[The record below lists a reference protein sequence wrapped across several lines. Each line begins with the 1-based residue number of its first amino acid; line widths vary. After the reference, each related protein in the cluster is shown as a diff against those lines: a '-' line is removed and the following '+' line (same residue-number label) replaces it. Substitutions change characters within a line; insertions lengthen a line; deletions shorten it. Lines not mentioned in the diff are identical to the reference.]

1 MMKDKIEEK
10 NNLQKKKK
18 VAIKRMKT
26 KLYTKNKWK
35 ETFVFYQWEERKK
48 KKGREI
54 HQNHT
59 VNP

>member
-26 KLYTKNKWK
+26 KLYTKNK
-35 ETFVFYQWEERKK
+35 
-48 KKGREI
+48 
-54 HQNHT
+54 
-59 VNP
+59 